1 MKIDESWAALLPR
14 LETDLS
20 ARATGDLGKD
30 DDAWKSVLQLL
41 RAYGRAL
48 SRSFSSLRPDQI
60 EDLVQET
67 LLKMQSPRTMKRLKL
82 SGSPAGYVAV
92 MMRNAA
98 TDLIRRQQ
106 RGREVEIDLIDEL
119 HLTDTADVQVVSS
132 DRSERLQKALL
143 LLNPGERAL
152 LQMRFWR
159 GLSIAQI
166 AEELGLSYSATAVRL
181 FRILHRLRDSMPA

>member
-1 MKIDESWAALLPR
+1 
-14 LETDLS
+14 
-20 ARATGDLGKD
+20 
-30 DDAWKSVLQLL
+30 
-41 RAYGRAL
+41 
-48 SRSFSSLRPDQI
+48 
-60 EDLVQET
+60 
-67 LLKMQSPRTMKRLKL
+67 MKRLKL
-82 SGSPAGYVAV
+82 SGSPAGYVVV

-106 RGREVEIDLIDEL
+106 RGREVEIDLVDEL

-143 LLNPGERAL
+143 LLHPGERAL

-166 AEELGLSYSATAVRL
+166 AGELGLSYSATAVRL
-181 FRILHRLRDSMPA
+181 FRILHRLRSSMTA

>member
-1 MKIDESWAALLPR
+1 
-14 LETDLS
+14 
-20 ARATGDLGKD
+20 
-30 DDAWKSVLQLL
+30 
-41 RAYGRAL
+41 
-48 SRSFSSLRPDQI
+48 
-60 EDLVQET
+60 VQET

-106 RGREVEIDLIDEL
+106 RGREVEIDLLDEL

-143 LLNPGERAL
+143 LLHPAERAL

-166 AEELGLSYSATAVRL
+166 AEELTLSYSATAVRL
-181 FRILHRLRDSMPA
+181 FRILHRLRGTMAA